1 MARKVLMS
9 EQIRTIFGTSVDI
22 NQYNLSSHIP
32 LPQTGATHQ
41 KFMWWE
47 IPQEYID
54 NPNHKDLQNLGIRA
68 DQNLDRAEDDFAHS
82 VRKDGWKIGPF
93 PPTVGTDNRPR
104 NGRKRIRIAIK
115 AGERFIPV
123 ALNSYKGFKN
133 EVEDKRSR
141 ITTGLQLNMDDDYSE
156 PAQFKDFKKAASV
169 LISEGT
175 DLSTEKLVDEWLF
188 NELLIDDYLSPQSV
202 TKLRGSILNMGKDG
216 SDHMIKMSRDEAM
229 KYLADCPE
237 IRDNYGI
244 KTPHKQSNEPKIP
257 ELCLYTPN
265 DINAFRV
272 LCQHIFQNVTT
283 KRETLIALYTNDY
296 DPETATK
303 AMKKFEVTLKDLVSR
318 SGQFVEN
325 ELTGISFNKPFVSSG
340 YKILGCIPQKTT
352 TKSKLHEKLFD
363 SKSLIKIEDY

>member
-22 NQYNLSSHIP
+22 NKYTLESHTP
-32 LPQTGATHQ
+32 LPQTDGTHLR
-41 KFMWWE
+41 FIWWE
-47 IPQEYID
+47 IPQKYFDE
-54 NPNHKDLQNLGIRA
+54 PNHKDLQNLGIRLE
-68 DQNLDRAEDDFAHS
+68 QNLNRGEDDFAHS
-82 VRKDGWKIGPF
+82 IKKDGWKITPF
-93 PPTVGTDNRPR
+93 PPTVGTDNKPR
-104 NGRKRIRIAIK
+104 NGRKRIIIAIK
-115 AGERFIPV
+115 AGERFIPA
-123 ALNSYKGFKN
+123 ALNSYKDFKGV
-133 EVEDKRSR
+133 VEETRSR

-156 PAQFKDFKKAASV
+156 PAQFRDFKEAASV

-188 NELLIDDYLSPQSV
+188 NELNINNYLCPASV
-202 TKLRGSILNMGKDG
+202 TKLRGSILNMGKVG
-216 SDHMIKMSRDEAM
+216 LDHMIKMTRDNAM
-229 KYLADCPE
+229 KYLAVCPE

-244 KTPHKQSNEPKIP
+244 KTPHKQSNDPKIP

-265 DINAFRV
+265 DVNAYRS
-272 LCQHIFQNVTT
+272 LCQHILQNVTT
-283 KRETLIALYTNDY
+283 KRETLIVLYTNDY

-303 AMKKFEVTLKDLVSR
+303 AMIQFEVTLTDLVSR

-325 ELTGISFNKPFVSSG
+325 ELTGLSFNKPFVSNG